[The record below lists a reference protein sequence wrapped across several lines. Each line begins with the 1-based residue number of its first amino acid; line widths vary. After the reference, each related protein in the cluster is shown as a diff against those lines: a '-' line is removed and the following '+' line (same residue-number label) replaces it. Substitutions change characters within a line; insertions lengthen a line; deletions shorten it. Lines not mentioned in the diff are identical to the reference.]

1 MIPMLKMKVTKN
13 LLDKDLGLG
22 IILQNVMIHLN
33 QEPNVIGVGKPTH
46 VIHIEMEQKIL
57 ITIC

>member
-33 QEPNVIGVGKPTH
+33 QEPNVIGVGKPMH